1 MCPRNRLDVFM
12 LKSRVVKL
20 ILALLVC
27 QAAGVVGSIFMAK
40 AIPTWYAFLN
50 KPVFNPPNWI
60 FGPVWIGL
68 YLLMGISL
76 YLVLTKEPRDS
87 AVKNALRVFGAQLVL
102 NAIWTPLFFG
112 AKLPWLAFIEI
123 LVLWVFIMLTI
134 VKFKRVSGP
143 AAYLLI
149 PYLLW
154 VSFASVLNGALWL
167 LNR

>member
-1 MCPRNRLDVFM
+1 MKSKT
-12 LKSRVVKL
+12 LKLV
-20 ILALLVC
+20 LALVVC
-27 QAAGVVGSIFMAK
+27 QLAGVVGSIFTVK
-40 AIPTWYAFLN
+40 AIPTWYASLN

-76 YLVLTKEPRDS
+76 YLVLTKEPRNP
-87 AVKNALRVFGAQLVL
+87 AVKSALWVFGVQLVL
-102 NAIWTPLFFG
+102 NAVWTRLFFG
-112 AKLPWLAFIEI
+112 AKLPMLAFIEI
-123 LVLWVFIMLTI
+123 LVLWIFIILTI
-134 VKFKRVSGP
+134 VKFRRVSRP

-154 VSFASVLNGALWL
+154 VSFASVLNLALWL

>member
-1 MCPRNRLDVFM
+1 M
-12 LKSRVVKL
+12 LKGKIFKL
-20 ILALLVC
+20 IYALALC
-27 QAAGVVGSIFMAK
+27 QAVGWLGSNFTVK
-40 AIPTWYAFLN
+40 SLDTWYAALN

-60 FGPVWIGL
+60 FAPVWIGL

-76 YLVLTKEPRDS
+76 YLVLSKEPRDS
-87 AVKNALRVFGAQLVL
+87 AVKSALWVFGVQLVL
-102 NAIWTPLFFG
+102 NAVWTPLFFG
-112 AKLPWLAFIEI
+112 ARLLLVAFIEI
-123 LVLWVFIMLTI
+123 LVLWIFIVLTI
-134 VKFKRVSGP
+134 VKFKPISRI